1 MKLFNLSSIKAKIFL
16 GCASLV
22 LVFCLALGFMMYS
35 SKRNT
40 DAMQYITSELMPV
53 TVQLLDLRN
62 QIKEIELLF
71 YNASLAKDTNSLST
85 AESMYNNLL
94 VRSGEISDT
103 LATTRFNDIAKHIN
117 DSEAAYSLF
126 YNEGLNMALAFIN
139 RGDYYGNTVR
149 RMNFA
154 PLSIKLQGEIEDIA
168 EKLKSDLEQTAVSA
182 NHLMNIS
189 RNITVLL
196 IAVSV
201 IISLA
206 MSIGIANSLS
216 KPISLI
222 IDSTTRIAEG
232 DLSSLPE
239 YGKNDEIGKFYSN
252 FNKAIT
258 SLKNLIF
265 EVKDA
270 SGNTVNI
277 SERVISSANE
287 TSDNV
292 SSILDQIESVKN
304 LFSNLSGAVNV
315 TSESVEDI
323 TANINELAAKI
334 NDQSS
339 AVTQTS
345 TALEELS
352 ATINNVN
359 NIANSNLAESKQLT
373 MVTAQGGEKI
383 EETKNIVEDIERHAA
398 DMYEILEIINNIAS
412 QTNLLAMNASIEAA
426 HAGEYG
432 KGFSVVADEIR
443 KLAESTSDNSNKISS
458 LLGMINEKIAV
469 ASNISTESQSSFSD
483 IDVSLQK
490 FINGFTEIAYN
501 MNEMSAGTGELNQAA
516 SNLANITKTI
526 ESSASDINKRT
537 MQIDTTIGELNKTYS
552 DTSSAIVQIGKV
564 AETIRALMAKLV
576 ELTNNNNNI
585 VRQLDKEINKFKLSS

>member
-1 MKLFNLSSIKAKIFL
+1 M
-16 GCASLV
+16 
-22 LVFCLALGFMMYS
+22 
-35 SKRNT
+35 
-40 DAMQYITSELMPV
+40 
-53 TVQLLDLRN
+53 
-62 QIKEIELLF
+62 
-71 YNASLAKDTNSLST
+71 
-85 AESMYNNLL
+85 
-94 VRSGEISDT
+94 
-103 LATTRFNDIAKHIN
+103 
-117 DSEAAYSLF
+117 
-126 YNEGLNMALAFIN
+126 
-139 RGDYYGNTVR
+139 
-149 RMNFA
+149 
-154 PLSIKLQGEIEDIA
+154 
-168 EKLKSDLEQTAVSA
+168 
-182 NHLMNIS
+182 
-189 RNITVLL
+189 
-196 IAVSV
+196 
-201 IISLA
+201 
-206 MSIGIANSLS
+206 
-216 KPISLI
+216 
-222 IDSTTRIAEG
+222 
-232 DLSSLPE
+232 
-239 YGKNDEIGKFYSN
+239 
-252 FNKAIT
+252 
-258 SLKNLIF
+258 
-265 EVKDA
+265 KDA

-483 IDVSLQK
+483 IAVSLQK

-537 MQIDTTIGELNKTYS
+537 MQIDTTIGELNKTYN